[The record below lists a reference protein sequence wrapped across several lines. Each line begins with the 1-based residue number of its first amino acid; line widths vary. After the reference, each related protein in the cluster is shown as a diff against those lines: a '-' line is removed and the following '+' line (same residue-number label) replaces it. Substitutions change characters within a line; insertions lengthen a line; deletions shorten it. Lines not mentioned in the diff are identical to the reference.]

1 MEIVSPGMMYFALN
15 LILIGGFI
23 LGTQV
28 SATFTFCKTYLH
40 FCDHLILEL
49 IFIATDYLQALKGQ
63 DFPIPS
69 EELYEDYK

>member
-1 MEIVSPGMMYFALN
+1 MEIAVLGMYFALN

-28 SATFTFCKTYLH
+28 SATFTFCKKYLY
-40 FCDHLILEL
+40 FFHLIAEL
-49 IFIATDYLQALKGQ
+49 IVIATDYLQALKGQ